1 VIDAV
6 GNPQSILL
14 LGGTSEIGLAVV
26 EAFASD
32 RPMRVV
38 LAARPSDRLD
48 AARARLEAR
57 GCAVET
63 LPFDAEALD
72 THTDVVHKAFAGGDI
87 DVALVAFGL
96 LGDNEKAWTDV
107 SYAARLAQVNYTAA
121 VTVGVAVAERMRE
134 QSHGSIV
141 AFSSVAGERARRSNI
156 VYGSTKAGLDAFYSG
171 LTEALRPHGV
181 GVTVVR
187 PGFVHTRMT
196 EGLKPAPL
204 STTPEAVA
212 AITVDAVRRRRELV
226 WAPAPVRFVMSVL
239 RHLPRTVFRR
249 IPG

>member
-14 LGGTSEIGLAVV
+14 LGGTSEIGLATV

-32 RPMRVV
+32 RPLRVV
-38 LAARPSDRLD
+38 LAGRPSPRLD
-48 AARARLEAR
+48 EAKARLEAR
-57 GCAVET
+57 GCAVEVI
-63 LPFDAEALD
+63 PFDAREG
-72 THTDVVHKAFAGGDI
+72 DVEVVAKAFTGGDI

-107 SYAARLAQVNYTAA
+107 ATAVELAQVNYTAA
-121 VTVGVAVAERMRE
+121 VGVGVALGERMTA
-134 QSHGSIV
+134 QGHGSIV
-141 AFSSVAGERARRSNI
+141 AFSSVAGERARRSNF

-171 LTEALRPHGV
+171 LTEALRPVGV
-181 GVTVVR
+181 HVTVVR

-212 AITVDAVRRRRELV
+212 AVVVDAVRTQKELV
-226 WAPAPVRFVMSVL
+226 WAPAPLRFVMSAL
-239 RHLPRTVFRR
+239 RHVPRPIFRR
-249 IPG
+249 LPI

>member
-26 EAFASD
+26 EAFATD
-32 RPMRVV
+32 RPLRVV
-38 LAARPSDRLD
+38 LAARPSERLD

-57 GCAVET
+57 GCAVEL
-63 LPFDAEALD
+63 LPFDAAAFD
-72 THTDVVHKAFAGGDI
+72 THADVVRKAFTGGDI
-87 DVALVAFGL
+87 DVAVVAFGL
-96 LGDNEKAWTDV
+96 LGDNEQAWTDASLAV
-107 SYAARLAQVNYTAA
+107 RLAQVNYTAA
-121 VTVGVAVAERMRE
+121 VSVGVALAERMRE
-134 QSHGSIV
+134 QGHGSIV
-141 AFSSVAGERARRSNI
+141 AFSSVAAERARRSNF

-181 GVTVVR
+181 TVTVVR

-196 EGLKPAPL
+196 EGMTPAPL

-226 WAPAPVRFVMSVL
+226 WAPAQVRLLMSVL
-239 RHLPRTVFRR
+239 RHLPRAVFRR
-249 IPG
+249 LPG

>member
-1 VIDAV
+1 MIDAV

-26 EAFASD
+26 EAFATD
-32 RPMRVV
+32 RPLRVV
-38 LAARPSDRLD
+38 LAARPSERLD

-57 GCAVET
+57 GCAVEL

-72 THTDVVHKAFAGGDI
+72 THADVVRKAFTGGDI
-87 DVALVAFGL
+87 DVAVVAFGL
-96 LGDNEKAWTDV
+96 LGDNEQAWTDV
-107 SYAARLAQVNYTAA
+107 SQAVRLAQVNYTAA
-121 VTVGVAVAERMRE
+121 VSVGVALAERMRE
-134 QSHGSIV
+134 QGHGSIV
-141 AFSSVAGERARRSNI
+141 AFSSVAAERARRSNF

-181 GVTVVR
+181 TVTVVR

-196 EGLKPAPL
+196 EGMTPAPL

-226 WAPAPVRFVMSVL
+226 WAPAQVRLLMSVL
-239 RHLPRTVFRR
+239 RHLPRAVFRR
-249 IPG
+249 LPG

>member
-32 RPMRVV
+32 RPLRVV

-57 GCAVET
+57 GCSVET

-72 THTDVVHKAFAGGDI
+72 THADVVRKAFTGGDI
-87 DVALVAFGL
+87 DVAVVAFGL
-96 LGDNEKAWTDV
+96 LGDNEQAWTDV
-107 SYAARLAQVNYTAA
+107 SYAARMAQVNYTAA
-121 VTVGVAVAERMRE
+121 VTVGVALAERMRE
-134 QSHGSIV
+134 QGHGAIV
-141 AFSSVAGERARRSNI
+141 AFSSVAGERARRSNF

-181 GVTVVR
+181 TVTVVR

-196 EGLKPAPL
+196 EGKRPAPL

-212 AITVDAVRRRRELV
+212 AITVDAVRKRRELV
-226 WAPAPVRFVMSVL
+226 WAPAQVRFLMSVL
-239 RHLPRTVFRR
+239 RHLPRAVFRR
-249 IPG
+249 LPA

>member
-1 VIDAV
+1 MIDAV

-26 EAFASD
+26 EAFAGD
-32 RPMRVV
+32 RPLRVV

-57 GCAVET
+57 GCAVEL
-63 LPFDAEALD
+63 LPFDAESLD
-72 THTDVVHKAFAGGDI
+72 THADVVRKAFTGGDI
-87 DVALVAFGL
+87 DVAVVAFGL
-96 LGDNEKAWTDV
+96 LGDNEQAWTDV

-121 VTVGVAVAERMRE
+121 VTVGVALAERMRE
-134 QSHGSIV
+134 QGHGSIV
-141 AFSSVAGERARRSNI
+141 AFSSVAGERARRSNF

-181 GVTVVR
+181 TVTVVR

-196 EGLKPAPL
+196 EGMRPTPL
-204 STTPEAVA
+204 ATTPEAVA
-212 AITVDAVRRRRELV
+212 ATTVDAVRKRRELI
-226 WAPAPVRFVMSVL
+226 WTPAAWRFVMSAL
-239 RHLPRTVFRR
+239 RHLPRAVFRR
-249 IPG
+249 LPI